1 MYREITLSG
10 GQSIMDNSFVIV
22 IPAFNEEAVLE
33 MTLIALLREVPSHHV
48 LVVSDGSTDKTSQ
61 IVNDRKIN
69 LLELPFNLGVGAAMR
84 SGFQFAKENGF
95 QKVIQF
101 DADLQ
106 HQPKYINE
114 IVSELDKYD
123 VVVGSR
129 FAANSSYKVS
139 FVRSLAMGLLK
150 DSVTRH
156 IGKKMT
162 DVTSGFRGANKKA
175 IDVFADFYPSEYLAD
190 TVESL
195 IIAHD
200 KGLSISEIAVTM
212 QERQG
217 GMPSQNIFRS
227 TLYLFRSILVIIATL
242 TVKPRKDK

>member
-1 MYREITLSG
+1 V
-10 GQSIMDNSFVIV
+10 NHSFLVV
-22 IPAFNEEAVLE
+22 IPAFNEEFVLGL
-33 MTLIALLREVPSHHV
+33 TLDALLKEVDSRQV
-48 LVVSDGSTDKTSQ
+48 LIISDGSTDKTCS
-61 IVNDRKIN
+61 IALNRNIN

-84 SGFQFAKENGF
+84 TGFQFAKENGY

-106 HQPKYINE
+106 HQPKYIKE
-114 IVSELDKYD
+114 IVAGLDKYD
-123 VVVGSR
+123 VIVGSR

-156 IGKKMT
+156 IGRKMT

-195 IIAHD
+195 ILAHD
-200 KGLSISEIAVTM
+200 KGLTISEIAITM

>member
-1 MYREITLSG
+1 MKDIQTLNRSAL
-10 GQSIMDNSFVIV
+10 IV
-22 IPAFNEEAVLE
+22 IPAFNEELVLE
-33 MTLIALLREVPSHHV
+33 QTLNALLQEVSSNQV
-48 LVVSDGSTDKTSQ
+48 LVVNDGSTDKTSQ
-61 IVNDRKIN
+61 IVNDKSIN

-106 HQPKYINE
+106 HQPKYIKE
-114 IVSELDKYD
+114 IVSELEKYD

-129 FAANSSYKVS
+129 FAAKSSYKVS
-139 FVRSLAMGLLK
+139 VVRSLAMGLLK

-156 IGKKMT
+156 IGIKMT

-195 IIAHD
+195 IMAYD
-200 KGLSISEIAVTM
+200 KGLTITEIPVVM

-217 GMPSQNIFRS
+217 GQPSQNILRS

-242 TVKPRKDK
+242 TVKPRKDN

>member
-1 MYREITLSG
+1 MKDIQTLNRSAL
-10 GQSIMDNSFVIV
+10 IV
-22 IPAFNEEAVLE
+22 IPAFNEELVLE
-33 MTLIALLREVPSHHV
+33 QTLNALLQEVSSNQV
-48 LVVSDGSTDKTSQ
+48 LVVNDGSTDKTSQ
-61 IVNDRKIN
+61 IVNDKSIN

-106 HQPKYINE
+106 HHPKHIKE
-114 IVSELDKYD
+114 IISELDKYD

-129 FAANSSYKVS
+129 FGVNSSYKVS
-139 FVRSLAMGLLK
+139 LVRSLAMALLR

-156 IGKKMT
+156 VGRKMT

-175 IDVFADFYPSEYLAD
+175 IDIFANFYPSEYLAD

-195 IIAHD
+195 IMAHD
-200 KGLSISEIAVTM
+200 KGLTIGEIPVTM

-217 GMPSQNIFRS
+217 GIPSQNIFRS
-227 TLYLFRSILVIIATL
+227 TLYLLRSILVIIATL

>member
-1 MYREITLSG
+1 MEESL
-10 GQSIMDNSFVIV
+10 IMDNSLLVV
-22 IPAFNEEAVLE
+22 IPAFNEEDVLGR
-33 MTLIALLREVPSHHV
+33 TLDALLQEVSSNQV

-106 HQPKYINE
+106 HQPKYIKE

-129 FAANSSYKVS
+129 FATDSSYKVS
-139 FVRSLAMGLLK
+139 FVRSVAMGLLK

-156 IGKKMT
+156 IGRKMT
-162 DVTSGFRGANKKA
+162 DVTSGFRGANKNA

-195 IIAHD
+195 IMAHD

>member
-1 MYREITLSG
+1 MA
-10 GQSIMDNSFVIV
+10 QSLLVDKSLLVV
-22 IPAFNEEAVLE
+22 IPAFNEEAVLGR
-33 MTLIALLREVPSHHV
+33 TLDALLQEVPSNQV
-48 LVVSDGSTDKTSQ
+48 LVVSDGSTDRTSQ
-61 IVNDRKIN
+61 IVLDKEIN

-84 SGFQFAKENGF
+84 SGFQYAKENGF

-106 HQPKYINE
+106 HQPKYINK
-114 IVSELDKYD
+114 IDSKLNELD

-129 FAANSSYKVS
+129 FAGNSDYKVS

-175 IDVFADFYPSEYLAD
+175 IEIFADHYPSEYLAD

-195 IIAHD
+195 IMAHD
-200 KGLSISEIAVTM
+200 KGLTIGEIPVTM

-242 TVKPRKDK
+242 TVKSRKDK

>member
-1 MYREITLSG
+1 MEEYV
-10 GQSIMDNSFVIV
+10 IMDSYVLIV
-22 IPAFNEEAVLE
+22 IPAFNEVTVLGR
-33 MTLIALLREVPSHHV
+33 TLDALLQKVPSTQV
-48 LVVSDGSTDKTSQ
+48 LVVNDGSTDKTSQ
-61 IVNDRKIN
+61 IVTERKIN

-84 SGFQFAKENGF
+84 SGFQYAKENGF

-106 HQPKYINE
+106 HQPKYIND
-114 IVSELDKYD
+114 IVSELDNYD

-139 FVRSLAMGLLK
+139 FGRSLAMGLLK

-175 IDVFADFYPSEYLAD
+175 IDIFADFYPSEYLAD

-195 IIAHD
+195 IMAHD
-200 KGLSISEIAVTM
+200 KGLSIGEVPVTM

>member
-1 MYREITLSG
+1 MEESL
-10 GQSIMDNSFVIV
+10 IMDSSLLVV
-22 IPAFNEEAVLE
+22 IPAFNEEAVLGR
-33 MTLIALLREVPSHHV
+33 TLDALLQEVSSEQV

-61 IVNDRKIN
+61 VVTERKIN

-84 SGFQFAKENGF
+84 SGFQYAKENGF
-95 QKVIQF
+95 KKVIQF

-106 HQPKYINE
+106 HQPKYIKE

-129 FAANSSYKVS
+129 FAANSSYNVS

-156 IGKKMT
+156 IGRKMT

-195 IIAHD
+195 IMAHD
-200 KGLSISEIAVTM
+200 KGLSIGEIAVTM

>member
-1 MYREITLSG
+1 
-10 GQSIMDNSFVIV
+10 MDSSLLVV
-22 IPAFNEEAVLE
+22 IPAFNEEAVLGR
-33 MTLIALLREVPSHHV
+33 TLDALLQEVSSDQV

-61 IVNDRKIN
+61 IVIERKIS

-106 HQPKYINE
+106 HQPKYIKE

-129 FAANSSYKVS
+129 FAANSS
-139 FVRSLAMGLLK
+139 
-150 DSVTRH
+150 VTRH
-156 IGKKMT
+156 IGRKMT

-195 IIAHD
+195 IMAHD
-200 KGLSISEIAVTM
+200 KGLTISEIAVTM

>member
-1 MYREITLSG
+1 M
-10 GQSIMDNSFVIV
+10 MDNSLLVV
-22 IPAFNEEAVLE
+22 IPAFNEEVVLPI
-33 MTLIALLREVPSHHV
+33 TLDALLRDVSIEQI
-48 LVVSDGSTDKTSQ
+48 LVINDGSTDKTSQ

-69 LLELPFNLGVGAAMR
+69 LLDLPFNLGVGAAMR

-106 HQPKYINE
+106 HQPKYVKE

-156 IGKKMT
+156 IGRKMT

-195 IIAHD
+195 IMAHD
-200 KGLSISEIAVTM
+200 KGLTISEIAVTM

>member
-1 MYREITLSG
+1 
-10 GQSIMDNSFVIV
+10 MDRSLLVV
-22 IPAFNEEAVLE
+22 IPAFNEEAVLRK
-33 MTLIALLREVPSHHV
+33 TLDALLLEVSRSQV

-61 IVNDRKIN
+61 IAIERKIN

-106 HQPKYINE
+106 HQPKNIKE
-114 IVSELDKYD
+114 IISELDKYD

-129 FAANSSYKVS
+129 FNSNSSYKVS

-175 IDVFADFYPSEYLAD
+175 IDIFADFYPSEYLAD

-195 IIAHD
+195 IMAHD
-200 KGLSISEIAVTM
+200 KGLSIGEIPVTM

>member
-1 MYREITLSG
+1 MEESL
-10 GQSIMDNSFVIV
+10 IMDNSLLVV
-22 IPAFNEEAVLE
+22 IPAFNEEAVLGR
-33 MTLIALLREVPSHHV
+33 TLDALLQEVSRNQV

-106 HQPKYINE
+106 HQPKYIKE

-129 FAANSSYKVS
+129 FATDSSYKVS
-139 FVRSLAMGLLK
+139 FVRSVAMGLLK

-156 IGKKMT
+156 IGRKMT
-162 DVTSGFRGANKKA
+162 DVTSGFRGANKNA

-195 IIAHD
+195 IMAHD

>member
-1 MYREITLSG
+1 MEESLIMY
-10 GQSIMDNSFVIV
+10 NSLLVV
-22 IPAFNEEAVLE
+22 IPAFNEEAVLGR
-33 MTLIALLREVPSHHV
+33 TLDALLKEVSSNQV
-48 LVVSDGSTDKTSQ
+48 LVVNDGSTDRTSQ
-61 IVNDRKIN
+61 IVNDRKIT

-84 SGFQFAKENGF
+84 LGFQFAKENGF

-106 HQPKYINE
+106 HQPKYIKE

-129 FAANSSYKVS
+129 FASNSSYKVS

-156 IGKKMT
+156 IGRKMT

-195 IIAHD
+195 IMAHD
-200 KGLSISEIAVTM
+200 KGLTITEIPVIM

-217 GMPSQNIFRS
+217 GQPSQNILRS

-242 TVKPRKDK
+242 TVKPRKDN

>member
-1 MYREITLSG
+1 MEESLLVDRSLL
-10 GQSIMDNSFVIV
+10 VV
-22 IPAFNEEAVLE
+22 IPAFNEEAVLGR
-33 MTLIALLREVPSHHV
+33 TLDALLQEVPSNQV

-61 IVNDRKIN
+61 IVLDKDIN
-69 LLELPFNLGVGAAMR
+69 LLELSFNLGVGAAMR
-84 SGFQFAKENGF
+84 AGFQYAKENGF

-106 HQPKYINE
+106 HQPKYIKE
-114 IVSELDKYD
+114 IVSKLDEFD

-129 FAANSSYKVS
+129 FAGNSDYKVS
-139 FVRSLAMGLLK
+139 IVRSLAMGLLK

-162 DVTSGFRGANKKA
+162 DVTSGFRGANKNA

-195 IIAHD
+195 ILAHD
-200 KGLSISEIAVTM
+200 KGLIIGEIPVTM

-217 GMPSQNIFRS
+217 GIPSQNVFRS

>member
-1 MYREITLSG
+1 MEESLLVDRSLL
-10 GQSIMDNSFVIV
+10 VV
-22 IPAFNEEAVLE
+22 IPAFNEEAVLGR
-33 MTLIALLREVPSHHV
+33 TLDALLQEVPSNQV

-61 IVNDRKIN
+61 IVLDKDIN
-69 LLELPFNLGVGAAMR
+69 LLELSFNLGVGAAMR
-84 SGFQFAKENGF
+84 AGFQYANENGF

-106 HQPKYINE
+106 HQPKYIKE
-114 IVSELDKYD
+114 IVSKLDVLD

-129 FAANSSYKVS
+129 FAGNSDYKVS
-139 FVRSLAMGLLK
+139 IVRSLAMGLLK

-195 IIAHD
+195 ILAHD
-200 KGLSISEIAVTM
+200 KGLTIGEIPVTM

-217 GMPSQNIFRS
+217 GIPSQNIFRS

>member
-1 MYREITLSG
+1 VSSKCGDASTLTK
-10 GQSIMDNSFVIV
+10 NFLVI
-22 IPAFNEEAVLE
+22 IPAFNEESIIDK
-33 MTLIALLREVPSHHV
+33 TLTALLREIPSNHI
-48 LVVSDGSTDKTSQ
+48 LVVDDGSCDKT
-61 IVNDRKIN
+61 RKIVEERRIR
-69 LLELPFNLGVGAAMR
+69 LISLPFNLGVGAAMR
-84 SGFQFAKENGF
+84 AGFQYALKNNFK
-95 QKVIQF
+95 KVVQF

-106 HQPKYINE
+106 HQPESIKLI
-114 IVSELDKYD
+114 ISELDNFD

-129 FAANSSYKVS
+129 FTSSSTYEAS
-139 FVRSLAMGLLK
+139 LVRTLAMTFLK
-150 DSVTRH
+150 KFVSRH
-156 IGKKMT
+156 IGRKMT

-175 IDVFADFYPSEYLAD
+175 ITLFAEFYPTEYLAD

-195 IIAHD
+195 ILAHD
-200 KGLSISEIAVTM
+200 KGLAINEVSVTM

>member
-1 MYREITLSG
+1 MEKSL
-10 GQSIMDNSFVIV
+10 IMNSSLLVV
-22 IPAFNEEAVLE
+22 IPAFNEEAVLGR
-33 MTLIALLREVPSHHV
+33 TLDALLQEVSSNQV

-61 IVNDRKIN
+61 IVNDKKIK
-69 LLELPFNLGVGAAMR
+69 LLEIPFNLGVGAAMR

-106 HQPKYINE
+106 HQPKYIKK

-129 FAANSSYKVS
+129 FAAKSTYKVS

-150 DSVTRH
+150 ESVTRH

-175 IDVFADFYPSEYLAD
+175 IEIFADHYPSEYLAD

-195 IIAHD
+195 IMAHD
-200 KGLSISEIAVTM
+200 KGLTIGEIPVTM

-217 GMPSQNIFRS
+217 GMPSQNIYRS

>member
-1 MYREITLSG
+1 
-10 GQSIMDNSFVIV
+10 MDSSLLVV
-22 IPAFNEEAVLE
+22 IPAFNEEAVLGR
-33 MTLIALLREVPSHHV
+33 TLDALLQEVPSNQV
-48 LVVSDGSTDKTSQ
+48 LVVSDGSTDRTSQ
-61 IVNDRKIN
+61 IVLDKKIN

-84 SGFQFAKENGF
+84 SGFQYAKENNF

-106 HQPKYINE
+106 HQPKYIKE
-114 IVSELDKYD
+114 IVSKLNEFD

-129 FAANSSYKVS
+129 FADNSEYKVS
-139 FVRSLAMGLLK
+139 FVRSLAMRLLK

-162 DVTSGFRGANKKA
+162 DVTSGFRAANKKA
-175 IDVFADFYPSEYLAD
+175 IEIFVDHYPSEYLAD

-195 IIAHD
+195 IVAHD
-200 KGLSISEIAVTM
+200 KGLTIGEIPVVM

-217 GMPSQNIFRS
+217 GLPSQNIYRS

-242 TVKPRKDK
+242 TVKPRKEK

>member
-1 MYREITLSG
+1 MFESVL
-10 GQSIMDNSFVIV
+10 VV
-22 IPAFNEEAVLE
+22 IPAFNEERVLGL
-33 MTLIALLREVPSHHV
+33 TLDALLRVVPDVQV
-48 LVVSDGSTDKTSQ
+48 LVVSDGSTDKTCQ
-61 IVNDRKIN
+61 LVNDRKIN

-106 HQPKYINE
+106 HQPNYIKE
-114 IVSELDKYD
+114 IVSELEKYD

-139 FVRSLAMGLLK
+139 FVRNLAMRILK
-150 DSVTRH
+150 GSVTRH

-175 IDVFADFYPSEYLAD
+175 IDIFADFYPSEYLAD

-200 KGLSISEIAVTM
+200 KGLTITEIPVTM

>member
-1 MYREITLSG
+1 MKDTQTLDRSAL
-10 GQSIMDNSFVIV
+10 IV
-22 IPAFNEEAVLE
+22 IPAFNEELVLGQ
-33 MTLIALLREVPSHHV
+33 TLNALLQEVSSKQV

-61 IVNDRKIN
+61 IVNDKSIN

-106 HQPKYINE
+106 HRPKYIKE
-114 IVSELDKYD
+114 IISELDKYD

-129 FAANSSYKVS
+129 FGANSSYKVS
-139 FVRSLAMGLLK
+139 FVRSLAMGLLR

-156 IGKKMT
+156 VGRKMT

-175 IDVFADFYPSEYLAD
+175 IDIFANFYPSEYLAD

-195 IIAHD
+195 IMAHD
-200 KGLSISEIAVTM
+200 KGLTIGEIPVTM

>member
-1 MYREITLSG
+1 MEKSR
-10 GQSIMDNSFVIV
+10 IMNSSLLVV
-22 IPAFNEEAVLE
+22 IPAFNEEAVLGR
-33 MTLIALLREVPSHHV
+33 TLDALLQEVSSNQV

-61 IVNDRKIN
+61 IVNDKKIK
-69 LLELPFNLGVGAAMR
+69 LLEIPFNLGVGAAMR

-106 HQPKYINE
+106 HQPQYIKK

-129 FAANSSYKVS
+129 FAAKSTYKVS

-150 DSVTRH
+150 ESVTRH

-175 IDVFADFYPSEYLAD
+175 IEIFADHYPSEYLAD

-195 IIAHD
+195 IMAHD
-200 KGLSISEIAVTM
+200 KGLTIGEIPVTM

>member
-1 MYREITLSG
+1 MS
-10 GQSIMDNSFVIV
+10 NSLLVV
-22 IPAFNEEAVLE
+22 VPAFNEEAVLAR
-33 MTLIALLREVPSHHV
+33 TISALLQEVPIDQI
-48 LVVSDGSTDKTSQ
+48 LVVNDGSEDKTSQ
-61 IVNDRKIN
+61 IVIDLGIN
-69 LLELPFNLGVGAAMR
+69 QLELPFNLGVGAAMR
-84 SGFQFAKENGF
+84 AGFQYAKENGF

-106 HQPKYINE
+106 HQPKYIKE
-114 IVSELDKYD
+114 IVLKLNELD

-129 FAANSSYKVS
+129 FAEKSDYKVS

-150 DSVTRH
+150 DSVARH

-190 TVESL
+190 TVETL
-195 IIAHD
+195 ILAHD
-200 KGLSISEIAVTM
+200 KGLTIGEIPVTM

-217 GMPSQNIFRS
+217 GIPSQNIFRS

>member
-1 MYREITLSG
+1 MEESL
-10 GQSIMDNSFVIV
+10 IMDSSLLVV
-22 IPAFNEEAVLE
+22 IPAFNEEAVLGR
-33 MTLIALLREVPSHHV
+33 TLDALLQEVPSNQV

-61 IVNDRKIN
+61 IVTERKIN

-106 HQPKYINE
+106 HQPKYIKE
-114 IVSELDKYD
+114 IVSELEKYD

-156 IGKKMT
+156 IGSKMT

-195 IIAHD
+195 IMAHD

-212 QERQG
+212 QKRQG

>member
-1 MYREITLSG
+1 MS
-10 GQSIMDNSFVIV
+10 NSLLVV
-22 IPAFNEEAVLE
+22 VPAFNEEAVLAR
-33 MTLIALLREVPSHHV
+33 TINALLQEVPIDQI
-48 LVVSDGSTDKTSQ
+48 LVVNDGSEDKTSQ
-61 IVNDRKIN
+61 IVIDLGIN
-69 LLELPFNLGVGAAMR
+69 QLELPFNLGVGAAMR
-84 SGFQFAKENGF
+84 AGFQYAKENGF

-106 HQPKYINE
+106 HQPKYIKE
-114 IVSELDKYD
+114 IVLKLNELD

-129 FAANSSYKVS
+129 FAEKSDYKVS

-150 DSVTRH
+150 DFVARH

-190 TVESL
+190 TVETL
-195 IIAHD
+195 ILAHD
-200 KGLSISEIAVTM
+200 KGLTIGEIPVTM

-217 GMPSQNIFRS
+217 GIPSQNIFRS

>member
-1 MYREITLSG
+1 MEKSR
-10 GQSIMDNSFVIV
+10 IMNSSLLVV
-22 IPAFNEEAVLE
+22 IPAFNEEAVLGR
-33 MTLIALLREVPSHHV
+33 TLDALLQEVSSNQV

-61 IVNDRKIN
+61 IVNDKKIK
-69 LLELPFNLGVGAAMR
+69 LLEIPFNLGVGAAMR

-106 HQPKYINE
+106 HQPKYIKK

-129 FAANSSYKVS
+129 FAAKPTYKVS

-150 DSVTRH
+150 ESVTRH

-175 IDVFADFYPSEYLAD
+175 IEIFADHYPSEYLAD

-195 IIAHD
+195 IVAHD
-200 KGLSISEIAVTM
+200 KGLTIGEIPVTM

>member
-1 MYREITLSG
+1 MEESL
-10 GQSIMDNSFVIV
+10 IMDSSLLVV
-22 IPAFNEEAVLE
+22 IPAFNEEAVLGR
-33 MTLIALLREVPSHHV
+33 TLDALLQEVSSSQV

-106 HQPKYINE
+106 HQPKYIKE

-129 FAANSSYKVS
+129 FAADSSYKVS

-156 IGKKMT
+156 IGRKMT

-175 IDVFADFYPSEYLAD
+175 IDVFADLYPSEYLAD
-190 TVESL
+190 C
-195 IIAHD
+195 
-200 KGLSISEIAVTM
+200 
-212 QERQG
+212 
-217 GMPSQNIFRS
+217 
-227 TLYLFRSILVIIATL
+227 
-242 TVKPRKDK
+242 

>member
-1 MYREITLSG
+1 MEESL
-10 GQSIMDNSFVIV
+10 IMDNSLLVV
-22 IPAFNEEAVLE
+22 IPAFNEEAVLGR
-33 MTLIALLREVPSHHV
+33 TLDALLQEVSSNQV

-106 HQPKYINE
+106 HQPKYIKE

-139 FVRSLAMGLLK
+139 VVRSLAMGLLK

-156 IGKKMT
+156 IGRKMT

-195 IIAHD
+195 IMAHD
-200 KGLSISEIAVTM
+200 KGLTISEIAVTM

>member
-1 MYREITLSG
+1 MEEYV
-10 GQSIMDNSFVIV
+10 IMDSSVLIV
-22 IPAFNEEAVLE
+22 IPAFNEVAVLGR
-33 MTLIALLREVPSHHV
+33 TLDALLQKVPSSQV
-48 LVVSDGSTDKTSQ
+48 LVVNDGSTDKTSQ
-61 IVNDRKIN
+61 IASQRKVN

-84 SGFQFAKENGF
+84 SGFQYAKENGF

-106 HQPKYINE
+106 HQPKYIKD
-114 IVSELDKYD
+114 IVSELDNYD

-129 FAANSSYKVS
+129 FAADSSYKVS

-175 IDVFADFYPSEYLAD
+175 IDIFADFYPSEYLAD

-195 IIAHD
+195 IMAHD
-200 KGLSISEIAVTM
+200 RGLSIAEIPVTM

-217 GMPSQNIFRS
+217 GMPSQNNFRS
-227 TLYLFRSILVIIATL
+227 TLYLFRSVLVIIATL
-242 TVKPRKDK
+242 TVKPKKDK

>member
-1 MYREITLSG
+1 MS
-10 GQSIMDNSFVIV
+10 NSLLVV
-22 IPAFNEEAVLE
+22 VPAFNEEAVLAR
-33 MTLIALLREVPSHHV
+33 TINALLQEVPIDQI
-48 LVVSDGSTDKTSQ
+48 LVVNDGSEDQTSQ
-61 IVNDRKIN
+61 IVIDLGIN
-69 LLELPFNLGVGAAMR
+69 QLELPFNLGVGAAMR
-84 SGFQFAKENGF
+84 AGFQYAKENGF

-106 HQPKYINE
+106 HQPKYIKE
-114 IVSELDKYD
+114 IVLKLNELD

-129 FAANSSYKVS
+129 FAEKSDYKVS

-195 IIAHD
+195 ILAHD
-200 KGLSISEIAVTM
+200 KGLTIGEIPVTM

-217 GMPSQNIFRS
+217 GIPSQNIFRS
-227 TLYLFRSILVIIATL
+227 TLYLLRSILVIIATL

>member
-1 MYREITLSG
+1 MEESL
-10 GQSIMDNSFVIV
+10 IMDSSLLVV
-22 IPAFNEEAVLE
+22 IPAFNEEAVLGR
-33 MTLIALLREVPSHHV
+33 TLDALLQEVSSDQV

-61 IVNDRKIN
+61 IVIERKIS

-106 HQPKYINE
+106 HQPKYIKE

-129 FAANSSYKVS
+129 FAVNSSYKVS

-156 IGKKMT
+156 IGRKMT

-175 IDVFADFYPSEYLAD
+175 IDVFSDFYPSEYLAD

-195 IIAHD
+195 IMAHD
-200 KGLSISEIAVTM
+200 KGLTISEIAVTM

-217 GMPSQNIFRS
+217 GMPSQNFFRS

>member
-1 MYREITLSG
+1 
-10 GQSIMDNSFVIV
+10 MDSLILVV
-22 IPAFNEEAVLE
+22 IPAFNEEAVLGKTLT
-33 MTLIALLREVPSHHV
+33 TLIQYIPVSQI
-48 LVVSDGSTDKTSQ
+48 LVVNDGSTDNTSQ
-61 IVNDRKIN
+61 VVLEKGVD

-84 SGFQFAKENGF
+84 SGFRFAKENGF

-106 HQPKYINE
+106 HQPKYIKE
-114 IVSELDKYD
+114 IVSKLNELD

-129 FAANSSYKVS
+129 FAGNSDYKVS

-150 DSVTRH
+150 DSVTKH

-175 IDVFADFYPSEYLAD
+175 IEIFVDHYPSEYLAD

-195 IIAHD
+195 IMAHD
-200 KGLSISEIAVTM
+200 KGLTIGEIPVTM

-242 TVKPRKDK
+242 TVKPRKDKK

>member
-1 MYREITLSG
+1 MEESLIIDSSLL
-10 GQSIMDNSFVIV
+10 VV
-22 IPAFNEEAVLE
+22 IPAFNEESVLGR
-33 MTLIALLREVPSHHV
+33 TLDALLQEVSSNQV
-48 LVVSDGSTDKTSQ
+48 LVVSDGSTDNTSQ

-106 HQPKYINE
+106 HQPKYIKE

-129 FAANSSYKVS
+129 FAADSSYKVS
-139 FVRSLAMGLLK
+139 LVRSLAMGLLK

-156 IGKKMT
+156 IGRKMT

-175 IDVFADFYPSEYLAD
+175 IDVFAEFYPSEYLAD

-195 IIAHD
+195 IMAHD
-200 KGLSISEIAVTM
+200 KSLSISEIAVTM